1 MKTRSVFIPS
11 NGTFLINNLIRTD
24 DGQYTLEL
32 QDSDGRETAERTLQ
46 LFIQAPVSSVLLV
59 SECLSEGQM
68 KVSCSSEGGDSPQYS
83 WTLDGNTLTD
93 SELLSGTTETNIII
107 LKQNLSGRLVCS
119 VRNHISRVSNE
130 TILTTCDG
138 KTFCDGRR
146 DGVQCYG
153 ALGGTVVLQLMD
165 DASQIPRYLWIK
177 DGTTILTGRRN
188 TIIINTMETRSVFIP
203 SNGTFLINNLI
214 RTDSGQYTLELQDSD
229 GRQTGKQSLLLFI
242 QGGETYCDGR
252 QDGVQCF
259 GALGGTVVLQLMD
272 NTSEIPRYQWIKEET
287 IILNGK
293 KNTIITNTME
303 TRSVFIPSNGTFL
316 INNLIRT
323 DGGQYTLEV
332 FDSEGRETGKQ
343 TLQLFIQAPVSSVLL
358 VSECLSEGQVKV
370 SCSSEGGDS
379 PQYSWTLDGNTLTD
393 SELLSGTTETNII
406 ILKQNLSGHLVCS
419 VRNHISRVSNET
431 ILTTCIE

>member
-1 MKTRSVFIPS
+1 MEAVVGLLIMLLGVSLGAETFCDGRRDGVQCFGALGGTVVLQLMDNASEIPRYDWRKNGTRILNGRKKYFLINTMETRSVFIPS

-24 DGQYTLEL
+24 GGQYTLRL
-32 QDSDGRETAERTLQ
+32 QDSDGRQTGKQTLQ

-146 DGVQCYG
+146 DGVQC
-153 ALGGTVVLQLMD
+153 
-165 DASQIPRYLWIK
+165 
-177 DGTTILTGRRN
+177 
-188 TIIINTMETRSVFIP
+188 
-203 SNGTFLINNLI
+203 
-214 RTDSGQYTLELQDSD
+214 
-229 GRQTGKQSLLLFI
+229 
-242 QGGETYCDGR
+242 
-252 QDGVQCF
+252 F

-272 NTSEIPRYQWIKEET
+272 NTSEIHRYLWNKDGT
-287 IILNGK
+287 IILYGR
-293 KNTIITNTME
+293 KNTIIINTMK

-323 DGGQYTLEV
+323 DGGQYTLKLQ
-332 FDSEGRETGKQ
+332 DSDGRQTAER

-358 VSECLSEGQVKV
+358 VSECLSEGQM
-370 SCSSEGGDS
+370 CMCRSSEGGDS

-393 SELLSGTTETNII
+393 SELLSGTNETNII
-406 ILKQNLSGHLVCS
+406 ILKQNLSGRLVCS
-419 VRNHISRVSNET
+419 VRNHISCVSNELM
-431 ILTTCIE
+431 ISVCRDVL